1 MSKPRELWWSY
12 VKNVLRKYPN
22 VPEREAVDAA
32 VEEFTDRPDVLAL
45 IGLVYLRKTHDLTGA
60 AAACHVSYGAAKEWH
75 GNFVHCVAHHMGLPM
90 STEIRQ
96 R

>member
-12 VKNVLRKYPN
+12 VKNVLRKYPK

-32 VEEFTDRPDVLAL
+32 IAEFTNRPGVLAL
-45 IGLVYLRKTHDLTGA
+45 IDLVYLRKTHDLTGA
-60 AAACHVSYGAAKEWH
+60 AAACFVSWTEAKNWH
-75 GNFVHCVAHHMGLPM
+75 GEFIRCVAQHLGLPM
-90 STEIRQ
+90 QNENRQ

>member
-12 VKNVLRKYPN
+12 VKTVLRKYPK

-32 VEEFTDRPDVLAL
+32 IEDFANRPDILL
-45 IGLVYLRKTHDLTGA
+45 FIDLVYLRKTHEVAGA
-60 AAACHVSYGAAKEWH
+60 AAACHVSYGTAKRWH
-75 GNFVHCVAHHMGLPM
+75 GDFLRCVAKHLGLPM
-90 STEIRQ
+90 QNENRQ

>member
-12 VKNVLRKYPN
+12 VKTVLRKYPK

-32 VEEFTDRPDVLAL
+32 IEDFANRPDILL
-45 IGLVYLRKTHDLTGA
+45 FIDLVYLRKTHEVAGA
-60 AAACHVSYGAAKEWH
+60 AAACHVSYGTAKRWH
-75 GNFVHCVAHHMGLPM
+75 GDFLRCVAKHLGLPM
-90 STEIRQ
+90 QEEIRQ